1 MIDTVIYGSYM
12 VRIADIPDNDRA
24 RCVVF
29 FADIGAELF
38 SVHLQKKNNLKMCDI
53 RAMQIVKQCF
63 SRYPGK
69 PL

>member
-38 SVHLQKKNNLKMCDI
+38 SSSTEEEQFKN
-53 RAMQIVKQCF
+53 V
-63 SRYPGK
+63 
-69 PL
+69 

>member
-38 SVHLQKKNNLKMCDI
+38 QFIYRRRSI
-53 RAMQIVKQCF
+53 
-63 SRYPGK
+63 
-69 PL
+69 